1 MPLAAPAWI
10 IRLVTE
16 AFLWG
21 LVASSSLLIGAGIA
35 LTACPPARVTG
46 LVLGFGA
53 GTLIS
58 AISFELTE
66 EAYNLGGADALTFG
80 LAAGAFAFYFGDLLI
95 APRAKAGMHGREMPA
110 EDESGKTLL
119 LGALLDGVPE
129 SAVLGSTLIAG
140 SGIGVP
146 VLAAIFLSN
155 LPEGI
160 GGAADMQKT
169 GVPKRRILMLWGGV
183 TLVCAA
189 ASAIGYEVLAGA
201 GDEAIA
207 LVQAFAAGGV
217 LAMLAIEMLPTAH
230 SRGGREAGL
239 MTVLGFAL
247 AYLLS
252 TIG

>member
-1 MPLAAPAWI
+1 
-10 IRLVTE
+10 V
-16 AFLWG
+16 
-21 LVASSSLLIGAGIA
+21 IA
-35 LTACPPARVTG
+35 MTACPPPRVTG

-66 EAYNLGGADALTFG
+66 EAYSLGGADALTFG
-80 LAAGAFAFYFGDLLI
+80 LAAGALAFYVGDLLI
-95 APRAKAGMHGREMPA
+95 SPRAESAMHPREMP
-110 EDESGKTLL
+110 EQDESGKTLL

-129 SAVLGSTLIAG
+129 TAVLGSTLIAG
-140 SGIGVP
+140 TGIGVP

-160 GGAADMQKT
+160 GGASDMRTT
-169 GVPKRRILMLWGGV
+169 GVPRSRVLALWTGV
-183 TLVCAA
+183 ALICAA
-189 ASAIGYEVLAGA
+189 ASGIGYEVLARA
-201 GDEAIA
+201 GDEAVA
-207 LVQAFAAGGV
+207 LLQAFAAGGV

-230 SRGGREAGL
+230 ARGGREAGL

>member
-1 MPLAAPAWI
+1 M
-10 IRLVTE
+10 TE
-16 AFLWG
+16 AVLWG
-21 LVASSSLLIGAGIA
+21 LLASSSLVIGAVIA
-35 LTACPPARVTG
+35 MTACPPEKITG

-66 EAYNLGGADALTFG
+66 EAFNLGGADALTFG
-80 LAAGAFAFYFGDLLI
+80 LAAGALVFYVGDRLVS
-95 APRAKAGMHGREMPA
+95 PRAPSGMHGRQMPA
-110 EDESGKTLL
+110 QDESGKTLL
-119 LGALLDGVPE
+119 LGALLDGIPE
-129 SAVLGSTLIAG
+129 TAVLGSTLLTG
-140 SGIGVP
+140 NGVGVA

-160 GGAADMQKT
+160 GGASDMLNS
-169 GVPKRRILMLWGGV
+169 GVPRRRVLLLWAGV

-189 ASAIGYEVLAGA
+189 SAGVGYEALAGT

-207 LVQAFAAGGV
+207 VLQAFAAGGV
-217 LAMLAIEMLPTAH
+217 LAMLAIEMLPAAH
-230 SRGGREAGL
+230 SKAGREAGL

>member
-1 MPLAAPAWI
+1 M
-10 IRLVTE
+10 TE
-16 AFLWG
+16 AVLWG
-21 LVASSSLLIGAGIA
+21 LVASSSLLIGAVIA
-35 LTACPPARVTG
+35 MTACPPERITG

-66 EAYNLGGADALTFG
+66 EAFNLGGADALTFG
-80 LAAGAFAFYFGDLLI
+80 LAAGALAFYVGDRLVS
-95 APRAKAGMHGREMPA
+95 PRAEEGMHEREMP
-110 EDESGKTLL
+110 EQDESGKTLL

-129 SAVLGSTLIAG
+129 TAVLGSTLLTG
-140 SGIGVP
+140 SGVGVP

-160 GGAADMQKT
+160 GGASDMLES
-169 GVPKRRILMLWGGV
+169 GVSRGRVIALWSGV
-183 TLVCAA
+183 TVICA
-189 ASAIGYEVLAGA
+189 ASAGIGYQLLASA
-201 GDEAIA
+201 GDEAVAI
-207 LVQAFAAGGV
+207 LQAFAAGGV
-217 LAMLAIEMLPTAH
+217 LAMLAIEMLPAAH
-230 SRGGREAGL
+230 SKGGREAGL

>member
-1 MPLAAPAWI
+1 MN
-10 IRLVTE
+10 E

-21 LVASSSLLIGAGIA
+21 LLASSSLLIGAVIA
-35 LTACPPARVTG
+35 MTACPPARIIG
-46 LVLGFGA
+46 LILGFGA

-66 EAYNLGGADALTFG
+66 EAYALGGADTLTFG
-80 LAAGAFAFYFGDLLI
+80 LAAGALAFYAGDRMI
-95 APRAKAGMHGREMPA
+95 APRQKGGMHGREMPKQ
-110 EDESGKTLL
+110 DESGKTLL

-129 SAVLGSTLIAG
+129 TAVLGSTLLAG
-140 SGIGVP
+140 GGVAVP

-160 GGAADMQKT
+160 GGGADMRAT
-169 GVPKRRILMLWGGV
+169 GVPKRRVLVLWGGV
-183 TLVCAA
+183 TLICAA
-189 ASAIGYEVLAGA
+189 ASAIGYEALAGA
-201 GDEAIA
+201 GDNAVA
-207 LVQAFAAGGV
+207 LLQAFAAGGV
-217 LAMLAIEMLPTAH
+217 LAMLAIEMLPAAH